1 MGIVVCTLNT
11 EQDEVLCCPLC
22 CCCLCCCRLCCS
34 RCCHCCSCSCCCY
47 RCCCSRCCY
56 LCSCCPSCCCHCPCC
71 PPGRLQCPPPGPPCS
86 PGLCPEAR
94 FHPHHQPCDQPRPSC
109 WSCPCPWCCCCPRCC
124 RSCRSCCCLIIDRR
138 AGLKQDNKPNILN
151 LINQT

>member
-22 CCCLCCCRLCCS
+22 CCRLCCS
-34 RCCHCCSCSCCCY
+34 RCRHCCSCSRCCY

-56 LCSCCPSCCCHCPCC
+56 LCSCCPCCRRCPCCCYLCSCCPSCCCYRPCC
-71 PPGRLQCPPPGPPCS
+71 PPGWLQCPPPGPPCS

-109 WSCPCPWCCCCPRCC
+109 RSCPRPW
-124 RSCRSCCCLIIDRR
+124 SCCCLIIYRR

>member
-22 CCCLCCCRLCCS
+22 CCCLCCS
-34 RCCHCCSCSCCCY
+34 RCRHCCSCTRCCY
-47 RCCCSRCCY
+47 RFCCSRCCY
-56 LCSCCPSCCCHCPCC
+56 LCSCCPSCCCYRPCC

-109 WSCPCPWCCCCPRCC
+109 WSCPRPWCC
-124 RSCRSCCCLIIDRR
+124 
-138 AGLKQDNKPNILN
+138 
-151 LINQT
+151 